1 MSETF
6 GVKPL
11 GTALGAEITG
21 LDLAQPF
28 GGNTAQALLNAL
40 GEHGIIVF
48 RDQDLT
54 PDLHRTVA
62 RALGTININRFFPT
76 VEGHPD
82 IAEVRKEPDQKRSIG
97 EQWHTDHSY
106 DAVPALG
113 SILYARETPPVGG
126 DTLFASMY
134 AAYESL
140 SEGLK
145 ATLERLNAI
154 HSSAHVFGAK
164 AVSDESEGRFANA
177 DKATQ
182 TVTHPVVIR
191 HPISGRK
198 ALYVNPEFTLRFD
211 GWTDQ
216 ESAPLLAYL
225 AQHAIRPEHVFRL
238 QWAPGTLAI
247 WDNRATWH
255 QAINDYHGHR
265 RLMHRITL
273 EGCALEAAA

>member
-1 MSETF
+1 MSATF
-6 GVKPL
+6 AVRPL
-11 GTALGAEITG
+11 GATLGAEITG

-28 GGNTAQALLNAL
+28 GGNTAQALLNTL
-40 GEHGIIVF
+40 GEHGVIVF
-48 RDQDLT
+48 RDQELT
-54 PDLHRTVA
+54 PDQHRAVA
-62 RALGTININRFFPT
+62 QTLGTININRFFPT

-82 IAEVRKEPDQKRSIG
+82 IAEVRKEPDQKTNVGST
-97 EQWHTDHSY
+97 WHTDHSY
-106 DAVPALG
+106 DAEPALG
-113 SILYARETPPVGG
+113 SLLHALEVPDVGG

-134 AAYESL
+134 AAYETL
-140 SEGLK
+140 SDGLK
-145 ATLERLNAI
+145 DTLQGLNAI

-164 AVSDESEGRFANA
+164 AVQGYAEDRFSNA

-182 TVTHPVVIR
+182 TVTHPVVVH

-198 ALYVNPEFTLRFD
+198 ALYVNPQFTLRFD

-216 ESAPLLAYL
+216 ESAPLLAFL
-225 AQHAIRPEHVFRL
+225 AEHATRPEHVFRL
-238 QWAPGTLAI
+238 QWTKGTLAI

-273 EGCALEAAA
+273 EGCALQAAA